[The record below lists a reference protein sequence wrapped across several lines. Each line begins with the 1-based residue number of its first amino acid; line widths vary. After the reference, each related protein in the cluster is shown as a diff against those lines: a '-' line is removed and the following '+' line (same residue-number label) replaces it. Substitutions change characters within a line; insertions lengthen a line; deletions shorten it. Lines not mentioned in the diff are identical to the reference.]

1 MTVAVVH
8 DGRMGQEQ
16 LDLLK
21 RTLATDLSNDE
32 FSLFAQVCQRTGL
45 DPFMKQIYA
54 VKRGSGNSRKMVLQV
69 GIDGYR
75 LIADRTG
82 KYAGSDDGEF
92 EGTTKCENKDV
103 PAMARVTVW
112 KLVGNLRVAFS
123 ASARWAEYYPG
134 EGGIGAMWRKMPHV
148 MLAKVAEALAL
159 RKAFPAELS
168 GLYTQEEMDQASDVV
183 DVPSTQ
189 HETHAGGGPSP
200 GDRLTD
206 EEIDSLNPRGLNDA
220 LGHFDLELGGTV
232 DGMRDRLREH
242 MKTLPVEVV
251 EVDDHEADSAEDADA
266 VVADAEVV
274 QEVA

>member
-1 MTVAVVH
+1 MTVVVH
-8 DGRMGQEQ
+8 ETRMGQEQ

-21 RTLATDLSNDE
+21 RTLATDLTNDE

-54 VKRGSGNSRKMVLQV
+54 VKRGRGNDRKMVLQV

-82 KYAGSDDGEF
+82 KYAGSDDAEF
-92 EGTTKCENKDV
+92 EGTTKCESKDV

-112 KLVGNLRVAFS
+112 KLVGGLRVAFS

-134 EGGIGAMWRKMPHV
+134 EGGVGAMWRKMPHV

-168 GLYTQEEMDQASDVV
+168 GLYTQEEMDQAGDVV
-183 DVPSTQ
+183 DVPSAQ
-189 HETHAGGGPSP
+189 HESRP
-200 GDRLTD
+200 GADASTGERLTD

-220 LGHFDLELGGTV
+220 LGHFNLELGGTV
-232 DGMRDRLREH
+232 DAMRERLRTH
-242 MKTLPVEVV
+242 MATMSA
-251 EVDDHEADSAEDADA
+251 DDFTADSAGDGTIDE
-266 VVADAEVV
+266 AELVS
-274 QEVA
+274 EAAS

>member
-8 DGRMGQEQ
+8 ESRMGQEQ

-21 RTLATDLSNDE
+21 RTLATDLTNDE

-54 VKRGSGNSRKMVLQV
+54 VKRGRGNDRKMVLQV

-82 KYAGSDDGEF
+82 KYAGSDDAEF
-92 EGTTKCENKDV
+92 EGTAKCNSKDV
-103 PAMARVTVW
+103 PAMARVSVW
-112 KLVGNLRVAFS
+112 KLVGNLRVAFT

-134 EGGIGAMWRKMPHV
+134 DSQGHMWVKMPHV

-168 GLYTQEEMDQASDVV
+168 GLYTQEEMDQATDVV
-183 DVPSTQ
+183 DVPTAQRDVSAGE
-189 HETHAGGGPSP
+189 HEPS

-206 EEIDSLNPRGLNDA
+206 EEIEALNPRGLNDA
-220 LGHFDLELGGTV
+220 LQHFDLELGGTV
-232 DGMRDRLREH
+232 DGMRDRLRVH
-242 MKTLPVEVV
+242 MATLPADT
-251 EVDDHEADSAEDADA
+251 DDRAADSVEDPDA
-266 VVADAEVV
+266 VVVEGEVV
-274 QEVA
+274 SEVAS